1 MSNASNN
8 LLLEAQHLSHRYGEK
23 WVLRDV
29 SLQLH
34 RGEILTLIGPN
45 GAGKSTL
52 LKILLGL
59 LSPTEGTVWRAP
71 DLQIGFMPQKIHI
84 DATLPLNVERF
95 ISLGRPESHPHERY
109 QTLLKQIT
117 EELTITPLLSQ
128 AIQSLSGGE
137 MQRVLLARAL
147 IREPNLLALD
157 EPVQGVDI
165 HGQSELYHY
174 LDVIRHRLNCGIIM
188 VSHDLHL
195 VMKSTDQVLCL
206 NQHVCCSGR
215 PQAVAENPVY
225 AQIFGEAAQEL
236 ALYEHHH
243 SDACQHVHG
252 TEERSE

>member
-1 MSNASNN
+1 MSNTTDN
-8 LLLEAQHLSHRYGEK
+8 LLLEAQHLSHCYGEK

-59 LSPTEGTVWRAP
+59 LTPTEGTIWRAP
-71 DLQIGFMPQKIHI
+71 NLQIGFMPQKIQI
-84 DATLPLNVERF
+84 DATLPLNVKRF
-95 ISLGRPESHPHERY
+95 ISLGRPRY
-109 QTLLKQIT
+109 QSQERFKTLLRQVT
-117 EELTITPLLSQ
+117 EELKITPLLPQ
-128 AIQSLSGGE
+128 AVQSLSGGE

-165 HGQSELYHY
+165 NGQSELYHY
-174 LDVIRHRLNCGIIM
+174 LDAIRHRLNCGIIM

-252 TEERSE
+252 SEERGK